1 MTNVAKS
8 YKTNGT
14 MDIQAV
20 IQPGTSHYVLQW
32 SGGGSIPQALEG
44 QFTSLAFVDTQVATY
59 VNSNKQEPKLDEAE
73 KAVIRYEK
81 KQAKKEATTIEE

>member
-32 SGGGSIPQALEG
+32 SGGGSDS
-44 QFTSLAFVDTQVATY
+44 TSTRRTIYITFFC
-59 VNSNKQEPKLDEAE
+59 
-73 KAVIRYEK
+73 RY
-81 KQAKKEATTIEE
+81 TSS